1 MIVSRRLGLTA
12 LSGLAISSLTRA
24 ASGQGTTPTSVQPT
38 SVPPQPEY
46 NVQENLLESIESYIV
61 NNGLRDRPGVMV
73 DIGTANVPVPITH
86 PDWINA
92 RVQTF
97 NQAVIQAQVSAIRT
111 LNSSI
116 QNETVGRFFQAANL
130 DPPPLQS
137 GGALERPDLA
147 ADLARRILGVARGR
161 LDAELREL
169 GINPED
175 FNRQP
180 EPVRHQQFLQAIR
193 SRSVI
198 RASASLSAYQP
209 VATFEGHNGQ
219 GLYSIGVVLVG
230 SQRLRDVAA
239 QIAARRP
246 FEPDS
251 SRAGN
256 PDELL
261 RDPRLLIDDF
271 GVRLLY
277 DQQGLPV
284 IFSFGQAGA
293 PNVGNDSVSQQMARD
308 GAERQA
314 ITLADVQIAAFIRA
328 SAEYREESEVGQQA
342 ERSALRMADGFINQ
356 QDAVVSFLNG
366 RDETIRRRTDVQNL
380 AGITTRRRWAQ
391 RHPIANQMIYGVVR
405 SWSAAAEANAR
416 LIRDGRPPTPT
427 ATPAPVAPTG
437 QGGIRAGRNMLN
449 ERDF

>member
-1 MIVSRRLGLTA
+1 MNIQRRAGLA
-12 LSGLAISSLTRA
+12 VLSGLAVNSFAGSAL
-24 ASGQGTTPTSVQPT
+24 GQGGPQANAERQAGSPSQP
-38 SVPPQPEY
+38 PY
-46 NVQENLLESIESYIV
+46 NVQENLLEAMEEFIAT
-61 NNGLRDRPGVMV
+61 NDLRGRQGTMV
-73 DIGTANVPVPITH
+73 DIGTADVPVPVTH
-86 PDWINA
+86 PDWVNA

-97 NQAVIQAQVSAIRT
+97 NQAAIQAQVSAIRT

-116 QNETVGRFFQAANL
+116 QNDTISRFFQAAELEPPALQANPL
-130 DPPPLQS
+130 DRADVS
-137 GGALERPDLA
+137 

-169 GINPED
+169 GINPEE

-180 EPVRHQQFLQAIR
+180 EPVQHLQFQQAIR

-209 VATFEGHNGQ
+209 AATFEGHNGQ
-219 GLYSIGVVLVG
+219 GRYAIGVVLVG

-239 QIAARRP
+239 QIVARRP
-246 FEPDS
+246 FEPDLA
-251 SRAGN
+251 RAGN

-284 IFSFGQAGA
+284 ILSFGQAGA
-293 PNVGNDSVSQQMARD
+293 ANVGNDALSQQLARD
-308 GAERQA
+308 GAMRQA

-328 SAEYREESEVGQQA
+328 SGAYAEDSEVGQIA
-342 ERSALRMADGFINQ
+342 ERMARRMPDNFVSQ

-366 RDETIRRRTDVQNL
+366 RNDTMQRRTDVQNL
-380 AGITTRRRWAQ
+380 AGITTRRNWAQ
-391 RHPIANQMIYGVVR
+391 RHPVANQMIYGVVR

-416 LIRDGRPPTPT
+416 VIRDGRPPAVSAP
-427 ATPAPVAPTG
+427 PAAAAPAENGAVRT
-437 QGGIRAGRNMLN
+437 GRNMMN
-449 ERDF
+449 NRDF